1 MNKNWR
7 GIFAIVVTP
16 FTEDLELDEA
26 ALRRQIEFCIGAGAA
41 GLVGP
46 ANAGEFA
53 VMSDEE
59 RQRWIRIVVEEA
71 DGRVPVVAATTHGHR
86 VPAATLSR
94 YAQDVGADGVM
105 AMPPH
110 ILHPDA
116 DGCYNYFRALNDTLH
131 IPICIQNFMGP
142 IGTPMSSELLARMC
156 RELEWVQYLKEETLP
171 EPRAISRTLAAAG
184 DACQG
189 VFGGQGG
196 IYMIDEWRRG
206 ACGNMP
212 ASQSVDL
219 HTKIW
224 QLLEANDETAA
235 RALFNRLLPLLNFER
250 MHGVAVYKQVFLR
263 RGIFTSTASRIPGA
277 YLDQHDLQEFDAI
290 WCEVEPLLKGLTE
303 PRE

>member
-1 MNKNWR
+1 MNRNWR

-16 FTEDLELDEA
+16 FTDGLDLDEG
-26 ALRRQIEFCIGAGAA
+26 ALRRQVEFCIQAGAA

-53 VMSDEE
+53 TMSDEE
-59 RQRWIRIVVEEA
+59 RQRWIRVVVEEA
-71 DGRVPVVAATTHGHR
+71 GGRVPVIAATTHGHR
-86 VPAATLSR
+86 VPAVALGR
-94 YAQDVGADGVM
+94 FAQDVGADGIM

-116 DGCYNYFRALNDTLH
+116 DGCFNYYLALNDALR

-156 RELEWVQYLKEETLP
+156 REMEWVQYLKEETLP

-184 DACQG
+184 DDCRG

-219 HTKIW
+219 HTRIW
-224 QLLEANDETAA
+224 GLLEENDEHGA

-263 RGIFTSTASRIPGA
+263 RGIFASAASRIPGA
-277 YLDQHDLQEFDAI
+277 YLDRQDLQEFEAI
-290 WCEVEPLLKGLTE
+290 WRDVQPLLET
-303 PRE
+303 

>member
-1 MNKNWR
+1 MRARWR

-16 FTEDLELDEA
+16 FTENLALDGA
-26 ALRRQIEFCIGAGAA
+26 ALRRQVNFCIEAGAA

-53 VMSDEE
+53 TMSDEE
-59 RQRWIRIVVEEA
+59 RQRWIRIVVEEC
-71 DGRVPVVAATTHGHR
+71 DGRVPVIAATTHGHKA
-86 VPAATLSR
+86 PAVALSR
-94 YAQDVGADGVM
+94 YAQDVGADGIM

-116 DGCYNYFRALNDTLH
+116 DGCFDYYQALNSALR
-131 IPICIQNFMGP
+131 IPICIQNYIGP
-142 IGTPMSSELLARMC
+142 IGTPMHPELLARMC

-184 DACQG
+184 DACKG

-219 HTKIW
+219 HTRIW
-224 QLLEANDETAA
+224 QHLENNEEADA
-235 RALFNRLLPLLNFER
+235 RALFNRLLPLINFER

-277 YLDQHDLQEFDAI
+277 YLDQQDLQEFDAI
-290 WCEVEPLLKGLTE
+290 WRDIGPLLAE
-303 PRE
+303 

>member
-86 VPAATLSR
+86 LPAAALSL

-224 QLLEANDETAA
+224 QLLEANDETSA

-250 MHGVAVYKQVFLR
+250 MHGVAVYKQVFVR
-263 RGIFTSTASRIPGA
+263 RGIFTSAASRIPGA

-290 WCEVEPLLKGLTE
+290 WCDIEQLFTT
-303 PRE
+303 

>member
-1 MNKNWR
+1 
-7 GIFAIVVTP
+7 
-16 FTEDLELDEA
+16 
-26 ALRRQIEFCIGAGAA
+26 
-41 GLVGP
+41 
-46 ANAGEFA
+46 
-53 VMSDEE
+53 
-59 RQRWIRIVVEEA
+59 
-71 DGRVPVVAATTHGHR
+71 
-86 VPAATLSR
+86 
-94 YAQDVGADGVM
+94 
-105 AMPPH
+105 
-110 ILHPDA
+110 
-116 DGCYNYFRALNDTLH
+116 
-131 IPICIQNFMGP
+131 
-142 IGTPMSSELLARMC
+142 
-156 RELEWVQYLKEETLP
+156 LP

-235 RALFNRLLPLLNFER
+235 RELFNRLLPLLNFER

>member
-1 MNKNWR
+1 MSNSWA

-16 FTEDLELDEA
+16 FTADLELDEE
-26 ALRRQIEFCIGAGAA
+26 ALRRQVRFCIGAGAA

-53 VMSDEE
+53 TMSDEE
-59 RQRWIRIVVEEA
+59 RRRWISIVVEEA
-71 DGRVPVVAATTHGHR
+71 AARLPVIAATTHGHR
-86 VPAATLSR
+86 APAVALSR
-94 YAQDVGADGVM
+94 FAQDVGADGIM

-110 ILHPDA
+110 ILHPDSG
-116 DGCYNYFRALNDTLH
+116 GCYDYYAALNRALR

-142 IGTPMSSELLARMC
+142 IGTPMTSELLAQMC

-184 DACQG
+184 DACKG

-219 HTKIW
+219 HSRIW
-224 QLLEANDETAA
+224 QLLEADKEEEA
-235 RALFNRLLPLLNFER
+235 RSLFNRLLPLLNFER

-277 YLDQHDLQEFDAI
+277 YLDRQDLKEFDAI
-290 WCEVEPLLKGLTE
+290 WREIEPLLIV
-303 PRE
+303 

>member
-1 MNKNWR
+1 MSKTWR

-16 FTEDLELDEA
+16 FTDNLELDEA
-26 ALRRQIEFCIGAGAA
+26 ALRRQVDFCIQAGAA

-53 VMSDEE
+53 AMSDEE

-71 DGRVPVVAATTHGHR
+71 DGQVPVVAATTHGHT
-86 VPAATLSR
+86 VPAVALGC
-94 YAQDVGADGVM
+94 YAQDVGADGIM

-116 DGCYNYFRALNDTLH
+116 IGCYDYYQALDEALN

-156 RELEWVQYLKEETLP
+156 RELECVQYLKEETLP

-184 DACQG
+184 DACNG

-212 ASQSVDL
+212 ASQSVDI
-219 HTKIW
+219 HTRIW
-224 QLLEANDETAA
+224 QLLEANDEPAA

-250 MHGVAVYKQVFLR
+250 MHGVAVYKQVFKR
-263 RGIFTSTASRIPGA
+263 RGVFTSTASRIPGA
-277 YLDQHDLQEFDAI
+277 YLDQQDLQEFDAI
-290 WCEVEPLLKGLTE
+290 WRDIEPLLSS
-303 PRE
+303 

>member
-1 MNKNWR
+1 MNKNWC

-26 ALRRQIEFCIGAGAA
+26 ALRRQIDFCIGAGAA

-59 RQRWIRIVVEEA
+59 RQLWIRIVVEEA
-71 DGRVPVVAATTHGHR
+71 DGRVPVVAATTHGHS
-86 VPAATLSR
+86 VPAAALSR

-156 RELEWVQYLKEETLP
+156 RELEWVRYLKEETLP

-235 RALFNRLLPLLNFER
+235 RELFNRLLPLLNFER

>member
-1 MNKNWR
+1 MSKSWR

-16 FTEDLELDEA
+16 FTNNLELDEP
-26 ALRRQIEFCIGAGAA
+26 ALRRQVDFCIHSGAA

-53 VMSDEE
+53 AMSDEE
-59 RQRWIRIVVEEA
+59 RQRWIRVVVEEA
-71 DGRVPVVAATTHGHR
+71 GGRVPVVAATTHGHR
-86 VPAATLSR
+86 VPAVALGR
-94 YAQDVGADGVM
+94 YAQDVGADGIM

-116 DGCYNYFRALNDTLH
+116 DGCYDYFQALDDSLR

-156 RELEWVQYLKEETLP
+156 RELESVQYLKEETLP

-224 QLLEANDETAA
+224 QLLEANEETAA

-250 MHGVAVYKQVFLR
+250 MHGVAVYKQVFKR
-263 RGIFTSTASRIPGA
+263 REIFTSTASRIPGA
-277 YLDQHDLQEFDAI
+277 FLDQQDLQEFDAI
-290 WCEVEPLLKGLTE
+290 WRDIEPLLSS
-303 PRE
+303 

>member
-1 MNKNWR
+1 MSKTWR
-7 GIFAIVVTP
+7 GIYAIVVTP
-16 FTEDLELDEA
+16 FTDNLELDEA
-26 ALRRQIEFCIGAGAA
+26 ALRRQVDFCIQAGAA

-53 VMSDEE
+53 AMSDEE

-71 DGRVPVVAATTHGHR
+71 DGQVPVVAATTHGHT
-86 VPAATLSR
+86 VPAVALGR
-94 YAQDVGADGVM
+94 YAQDVGADGIM

-116 DGCYNYFRALNDTLH
+116 NGCYDYYQALDKALN

-184 DACQG
+184 DACKG

-212 ASQSVDL
+212 ASQSVDI
-219 HTKIW
+219 HTRIW
-224 QLLEANDETAA
+224 QLLEENDEPAA

-250 MHGVAVYKQVFLR
+250 MHGVAVYKQVFKR
-263 RGIFTSTASRIPGA
+263 RGVFTSTASRIPGA
-277 YLDQHDLQEFDAI
+277 YLDQQDLQEFDAI
-290 WCEVEPLLKGLTE
+290 WRDIEPLLSS
-303 PRE
+303 

>member
-26 ALRRQIEFCIGAGAA
+26 ALRWQTEFCIGAGAA

-86 VPAATLSR
+86 VPAAALSR

-189 VFGGQGG
+189 VVGGQGG

-235 RALFNRLLPLLNFER
+235 RELFNRLLPLLNFER

>member
-156 RELEWVQYLKEETLP
+156 PRIGVGTVSEGGNVAGAACHFAYFGCGGGCLSGRLWRAGRYL
-171 EPRAISRTLAAAG
+171 
-184 DACQG
+184 
-189 VFGGQGG
+189 
-196 IYMIDEWRRG
+196 
-206 ACGNMP
+206 
-212 ASQSVDL
+212 
-219 HTKIW
+219 
-224 QLLEANDETAA
+224 
-235 RALFNRLLPLLNFER
+235 
-250 MHGVAVYKQVFLR
+250 
-263 RGIFTSTASRIPGA
+263 
-277 YLDQHDLQEFDAI
+277 HD
-290 WCEVEPLLKGLTE
+290 
-303 PRE
+303 R

>member
-1 MNKNWR
+1 MSKDWR

-16 FTEDLELDEA
+16 FDDGLDLDED
-26 ALRRQIEFCIGAGAA
+26 ALRRQVEFCIEVGAA

-53 VMSDEE
+53 TMSDEE
-59 RQRWIRIVVEEA
+59 RQRWIRIVVEET
-71 DGRVPVVAATTHGHR
+71 DGRIPVIAATTHGHR
-86 VPAATLSR
+86 VPAVALSR
-94 YAQDVGADGVM
+94 FAQDVGADGIM

-110 ILHPDA
+110 ILHPDP
-116 DGCYNYFRALNDTLH
+116 DGCYSYYGALNDALD

-171 EPRAISRTLAAAG
+171 EPRAISRSLAAAG
-184 DACQG
+184 DACKG

-219 HTKIW
+219 HTRIW
-224 QLLEANDETAA
+224 GKLEENDELGA
-235 RALFNRLLPLLNFER
+235 RALFNQLLPLLNFER

-263 RGIFTSTASRIPGA
+263 RGIFASAASRIPGA
-277 YLDQHDLQEFDAI
+277 YLDNEDLLEFEAI
-290 WCEVEPLLKGLTE
+290 WQDIEPLLDA
-303 PRE
+303 

>member
-1 MNKNWR
+1 MCKPWR

-16 FTEDLELDEA
+16 FNDELKLDEA
-26 ALRRQIEFCIGAGAA
+26 ALRRQIEFCIERGAA

-53 VMSDEE
+53 TMSDDE
-59 RQRWIRIVVEEA
+59 RRRWIRIVTEA
-71 DGRVPVVAATTHGHR
+71 AAGRVPVIAATTHAHR
-86 VPAATLSR
+86 VPALALSR
-94 YAQDVGADGVM
+94 FAQEVGADGIM

-110 ILHPDA
+110 ILPPA
-116 DGCYNYFRALNDTLH
+116 AGGCYEYDSAINDALR
-131 IPICIQNFMGP
+131 IPICVQNFMGP
-142 IGTPMSSELLARMC
+142 IGTPMSADLLARMC
-156 RELEWVQYLKEETLP
+156 SELEYVQYLKEETLP

-184 DACQG
+184 DACRG

-212 ASQSVDL
+212 ASQSVDV
-219 HTKIW
+219 HAQIW
-224 QLLEANDETAA
+224 HLLEQKNEAAA

-263 RGIFTSTASRIPGA
+263 RGVFTSTATRIPGA
-277 YLDQHDLQEFDAI
+277 FLDQKDLLEFDAI
-290 WCEVEPLLKGLTE
+290 WREIEPLLAD
-303 PRE
+303 

>member
-1 MNKNWR
+1 MTRNWR

-16 FTEDLELDEA
+16 FTEDLELDEP
-26 ALRRQIEFCIGAGAA
+26 ALRRQVEFCIQAGGA

-59 RQRWIRIVVEEA
+59 RRRWIRIVVEEA
-71 DGRVPVVAATTHGHR
+71 DGRVPVIAATTHGHR
-86 VPAATLSR
+86 VPAVALGR
-94 YAQDVGADGVM
+94 YAEDVGADGIM

-116 DGCYNYFRALNDTLH
+116 DGCLDYYRYLDDSLG

-156 RELEWVQYLKEETLP
+156 HELELVQYLKEETLP
-171 EPRAISRTLAAAG
+171 EPRAISRTLAPAG
-184 DACQG
+184 DACKG

-212 ASQSVDL
+212 ASQSIDL
-219 HTKIW
+219 HTRIW
-224 QLLEANDETAA
+224 ELLEANDEPAA
-235 RALFNRLLPLLNFER
+235 RRLFNQLLPLINFER

-277 YLDQHDLQEFDAI
+277 YLDEQDLQEFDAI
-290 WCEVEPLLKGLTE
+290 WQGIEPMLEG
-303 PRE
+303 

>member
-1 MNKNWR
+1 MNKNWC

-59 RQRWIRIVVEEA
+59 RQLWIRIVVEEA
-71 DGRVPVVAATTHGHR
+71 DGRVPVVAATTHGHS
-86 VPAATLSR
+86 VPAAALSR

-156 RELEWVQYLKEETLP
+156 RELEWVRYLKEETLP

-235 RALFNRLLPLLNFER
+235 RELFNRLLPLLNFER